1 MSRNIMWPIPQYGTQ
16 PAPLSTPIRGLP
28 FKESFFN
35 VANSEALINPFYYP
49 ASNAETNTVS
59 FSSSACKAAVQ
70 NV

>member
-1 MSRNIMWPIPQYGTQ
+1 MSINIMWPTAEYD
-16 PAPLSTPIRGLP
+16 PLDTPIRGLP

-35 VANSEALINPFYYP
+35 VANSEALINLFYNP
-49 ASNAETNTVS
+49 ASNTETNTVS